1 MIIGEI
7 EPNLLFLPDIVPQ
20 ANIKISVVGNSNS
33 NLRDIK
39 AWPIISQDGNI
50 HIMNKNRISDIFCQ
64 SADYGKIVSVCA
76 GMNGIVF
83 ATETGKAYIQ
93 YDPVAFFKYGKRT
106 YCYPLKVG
114 SSIISV
120 AASLGRIHL
129 LTTTGL
135 VYTYGT
141 NDRSPQLA
149 TGLTIDPILCPVTN
163 IDQLGCSSD
172 WSYIVTTNNKLYI
185 SNTDTWTY
193 GSRSS
198 ISYPE

>member
-1 MIIGEI
+1 M
-7 EPNLLFLPDIVPQ
+7 
-20 ANIKISVVGNSNS
+20 
-33 NLRDIK
+33 
-39 AWPIISQDGNI
+39 
-50 HIMNKNRISDIFCQ
+50 
-64 SADYGKIVSVCA
+64 
-76 GMNGIVF
+76 
-83 ATETGKAYIQ
+83 
-93 YDPVAFFKYGKRT
+93 
-106 YCYPLKVG
+106 
-114 SSIISV
+114 

-193 GSRSS
+193 LDSEVVSVTLSKNLIVYIKRNL
-198 ISYPE
+198 IDRDYYIPLN